1 MPTSFWRNIKI
12 WFIPGTFVP
21 LAIMKKQR
29 DINSK
34 LPDGKYFHQPPN
46 KAHKD
51 KSKYNRKQKHK
62 NEDQSDSI

>member
-1 MPTSFWRNIKI
+1 MKV

-21 LAIMKKQR
+21 LLIMKPKK

-46 KAHKD
+46 KVHKD
-51 KSKYNRKQKHK
+51 KSKFSRKKKHK
-62 NEDQSDSI
+62 NDDKD